1 MNFYYKHNMLL
12 KFCNANKTND
22 FKSNQKRTGRKK
34 LLKYSLELETLV
46 CVYSLSEPIA
56 SSTKY

>member
-1 MNFYYKHNMLL
+1 MLL

-22 FKSNQKRTGRKK
+22 FKSNQKRTERKK
-34 LLKYSLELETLV
+34 LLKYTLELETLV
-46 CVYSLSEPIA
+46 CVNSLSEPIA